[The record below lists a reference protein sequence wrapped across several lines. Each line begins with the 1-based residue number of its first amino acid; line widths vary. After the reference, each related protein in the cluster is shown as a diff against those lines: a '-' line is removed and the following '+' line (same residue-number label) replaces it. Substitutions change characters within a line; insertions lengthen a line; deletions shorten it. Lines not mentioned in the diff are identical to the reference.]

1 MFEQTFKNID
11 DILHKDAGCGS
22 ELDYVEQT
30 SWILFLKYLDDLDKD
45 RATAAE
51 LTGKTYLPIID
62 RKYEWTVW
70 AMPKTGDGK
79 PDHHNALTGDDLS
92 DFVNNKLFP
101 YWNKTNIINEPPGEW
116 GGPWTEKKLEAFS
129 KYVWSY
135 LTIMKKFSYW
145 KTIYFDGFAGSGARE
160 MNQNTDLMQQLKIS
174 EEEVKT
180 YKGAAERVLGLQEL
194 GFDYYYFID
203 KKEESLKKLQA
214 KLDKQFKEK
223 TIVYRSGDANH
234 QLADLAKALKT
245 KDYAAL
251 IFLDPFGMQI
261 DWDSIAELKGTRSD
275 VWILVPT
282 GVIVNRL
289 LDRAGK
295 LEFSDKLQ
303 SFFGLPIEEI
313 RTYFYKEKKVQTLFG
328 EEEIITKVS
337 RPIEK
342 IARLYAER
350 MKTIWKHVTDEP
362 LVLKNRNGVP
372 IFHFVFAS
380 NNQNAKKI
388 AKQII
393 QNI

>member
-1 MFEQTFKNID
+1 MSWNEKNT
-11 DILHKDAGCGS
+11 LN
-22 ELDYVEQT
+22 EL
-30 SWILFLKYLDDLDKD
+30 
-45 RATAAE
+45 
-51 LTGKTYLPIID
+51 
-62 RKYEWTVW
+62 
-70 AMPKTGDGK
+70 
-79 PDHHNALTGDDLS
+79 
-92 DFVNNKLFP
+92 
-101 YWNKTNIINEPPGEW
+101 PGEW

-135 LTIMKKFSYW
+135 LTIMKKFPYW
-145 KTIYFDGFAGSGARE
+145 KTIYFDGFAGSGTRE
-160 MNQNTDLMQQLKIS
+160 KQVNADLMQQLKIT
-174 EEEVKT
+174 EEQERI
-180 YKGAAERVLGLQEL
+180 YKGAAERVLGLQDL
-194 GFDYYYFID
+194 GFDFYYFID
-203 KKEESLKKLQA
+203 KKETSLNNLKS
-214 KLDKQFKEK
+214 KLDEKFHDK

-234 QLADLAKALKT
+234 QITELAKALKT

-251 IFLDPFGMQI
+251 VFLDPFGMQI
-261 DWDSIAELKGTRSD
+261 DWNSIAELKDSRSD

-289 LDRAGK
+289 LDRKGK

-313 RTYFYKEKKVQTLFG
+313 KAHFYKENKVQTLFG

-337 RPIEK
+337 QPIEK

-362 LVLKNRNGVP
+362 LVLKNRSGSP

-380 NNQNAKKI
+380 NNENAKKI